1 MTGSQE
7 VVGSIPIFST
17 SIYRSLLKIT
27 ICIKM
32 NGVLIYFYLLAII
45 ISLIVAFVLLVKKK
59 SKLLGSIILVIS
71 LSLIA
76 ALIIDM
82 ITF

>member
-1 MTGSQE
+1 
-7 VVGSIPIFST
+7 
-17 SIYRSLLKIT
+17 
-27 ICIKM
+27 M
-32 NGVLIYFYLLAII
+32 NGVFVYFYLVAII
-45 ISLIVAFVLLVKKK
+45 ISLVLGFVLLVNKK

-82 ITF
+82 IIF